1 MESVYTNFRLTF
13 LYADRYSFSEKWSY
27 PESRTPYCMFR
38 YILSG
43 AAKFIINGTEYR
55 VQKDDVFY
63 IPQGCTLECHA
74 IENIEFISVRF
85 VTPLELQGGNML
97 HELFGIPMLNPIT
110 DATVRGY
117 FEQLYNN
124 AISNN
129 KIKNLRTNA
138 YLSLIASELAERAAP
153 SMPVDNGAKAVEN
166 MFTLHKIQQRVQRSA
181 IRQDPRITVVI
192 DYLVTHPQETLT
204 TQQLC
209 QMAEMSESS
218 LRRLFKIQTGKAP
231 VDFMKELRMMNAARR
246 LLKSDERISDISYS
260 VGYETPNYFAR
271 CFKETFGIS
280 PQEYRKRSRSL

>member
-1 MESVYTNFRLTF
+1 
-13 LYADRYSFSEKWSY
+13 
-27 PESRTPYCMFR
+27 
-38 YILSG
+38 
-43 AAKFIINGTEYR
+43 
-55 VQKDDVFY
+55 
-63 IPQGCTLECHA
+63 
-74 IENIEFISVRF
+74 
-85 VTPLELQGGNML
+85 
-97 HELFGIPMLNPIT
+97 
-110 DATVRGY
+110 
-117 FEQLYNN
+117 
-124 AISNN
+124 
-129 KIKNLRTNA
+129 
-138 YLSLIASELAERAAP
+138 
-153 SMPVDNGAKAVEN
+153 MPVDNGAKAVEN